1 MGIIIKSI
9 EYYLPEQIIN
19 NEDLQRENSQWDM
32 SKVIDKSGVLE
43 RHIALKDETALDLSQ
58 VACDKLF
65 SNKENDKTSID
76 GIIYCTQSP
85 DYIMP
90 SNSFL
95 IHKYLDLT
103 DNVFAYDFNHACT
116 GFIYGLSMASAFI
129 VSGMATEILLITADT
144 YSKYINKADRSARV
158 LFGDGAAG
166 TIIRTSDINK
176 GIIDI
181 DLASSGK
188 NFDMFYIPAGG
199 MREPKSR
206 ETAKKIRDSIGN
218 IRAREDIYMDG
229 MRVWSFVNSKVPK
242 QINELLK
249 RNKLDI
255 KDIDL
260 FIFHQA
266 SQITIDSLVK
276 ILRLDIEKVFINISN
291 IGNTV
296 SASIPIAIKDASDK
310 GRIKQGNKVVLSGF
324 GVGMSYGS
332 ILMEF

>member
-19 NEDLQRENSQWDM
+19 NEDLQRENPHWDM

-65 SNKENDKTSID
+65 NNKENDKTTID

-95 IHKYLDLT
+95 LHKYLDLP

-129 VSGMATEILLITADT
+129 VSGLATEILLVNSDT
-144 YSKYINKADRSARV
+144 YSKYINKGDRSARV
-158 LFGDGAAG
+158 LFGDGAAA
-166 TIIRTSDINK
+166 TIIRESDIHK

-188 NFDMFYIPAGG
+188 NFNIFYIPAGG
-199 MREPKSR
+199 MREPRSR
-206 ETAKKIRDSIGN
+206 ETAKKIKDSIGN

-229 MRVWSFVNSKVPK
+229 MKVWSFVNSKVPK

-249 RNKLDI
+249 RNRLDS

-266 SQITIDSLVK
+266 SQMTLNSIMK
-276 ILRLDIEKVFINISN
+276 ILGLDPEKVLINISK
-291 IGNTV
+291 I
-296 SASIPIAIKDASDK
+296 
-310 GRIKQGNKVVLSGF
+310 
-324 GVGMSYGS
+324 
-332 ILMEF
+332 